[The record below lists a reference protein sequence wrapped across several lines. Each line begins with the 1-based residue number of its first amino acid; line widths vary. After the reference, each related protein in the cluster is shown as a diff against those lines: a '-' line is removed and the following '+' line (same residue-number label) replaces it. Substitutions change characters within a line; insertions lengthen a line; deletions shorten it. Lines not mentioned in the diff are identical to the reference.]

1 MKLQKARAWQ
11 LQEARDWLDCL
22 AYQRE
27 NNAVVSLDLQDCR
40 AIRTVLAELDELCAE
55 ENKDGK

>member
-1 MKLQKARAWQ
+1 VMRLK
-11 LQEARDWLDCL
+11 EALAWLDNL

-40 AIRTVLAELDELCAE
+40 AIRTVLADFE
-55 ENKDGK
+55 EQPSRLYVPLEQKGK